1 LDVAV
6 LAFLVEIG
14 GYLDHVSFGCCY
26 NDFFFAEDQVLD
38 PEIEQFELKTGQVD
52 AQKLVFQL

>member
-1 LDVAV
+1 
-6 LAFLVEIG
+6 VEIG